1 MYILNVLAKNMLKNI
16 IDFQISSDPALG
28 ALNKS
33 ADGSTFSIR
42 LDQNGLGVPRRA
54 QACTLE
60 VLGAEMWYNTS
71 NITTTNN
78 QIGVTSAGITR
89 VLSVEPGLYSIDT
102 LQNGFERAIRATSD
116 TAFINSLFYLVNN
129 VPTCYITFVGN
140 QALNK
145 VEMNIT
151 TVSNTIQIDFR
162 IATVPN
168 SMAKLIGFDYA
179 LYTINPNTTTT
190 LIGPNTPIFNSFN
203 YYLIQS
209 NMVSNG
215 IRINST
221 YQNIIAKIKV
231 TCSPNQQ
238 NIYDPMNPT
247 VNLTPELAGDVR
259 NQFTFTLL
267 DSNLNYVDTKNELW
281 SATIRLTYY
290 T

>member
-1 MYILNVLAKNMLKNI
+1 MYIVKATMLKNV
-16 IDFQISSDPALG
+16 IDFQISSDPKLG
-28 ALNKS
+28 ALSKS

-42 LDQNGLGVPRRA
+42 LDENGLGIPKRA
-54 QACTLE
+54 QSVTLE

-78 QIGVTSAGITR
+78 QIGITSGGVTR
-89 VLSVEPGLYSIDT
+89 VLSIEPGLYSIDT
-102 LQNGFERAIRATSD
+102 LQSGFERAIRATAD
-116 TAFINSLFYLVNN
+116 TPFISSLFYLVNN
-129 VPTCYITFVGN
+129 VSTCYINFVGN

-151 TVSNTIQIDFR
+151 TTASNTIQLDLR
-162 IATVPN
+162 TTTTLN
-168 SMAKLIGFDYA
+168 SMAELLGFDKV
-179 LYTINPNTTTT
+179 LYQINSNTTTT
-190 LIGPNTPIFNSFN
+190 LIGPITPTFNSFN
-203 YYLIQS
+203 YYLIHS

-215 IRINST
+215 LRINAT
-221 YQNIIAKIKV
+221 YQNVIAKIRV

-267 DSNLNYVDTKNELW
+267 DSNLNYVDTKNEYW
-281 SATIRLTYY
+281 SATVRLTYFL
-290 T
+290 

>member
-1 MYILNVLAKNMLKNI
+1 MLKNI

-28 ALNKS
+28 ALNKT

-42 LDQNGLGVPRRA
+42 LDLNGLGIPRRA
-54 QACTLE
+54 QAVTLE

-71 NITTTNN
+71 NVTSTNN
-78 QIGVTSAGITR
+78 QIGITSAGITK
-89 VLSVEPGLYSIDT
+89 VISIEPGLYSIDT
-102 LQNGFERAIRATSD
+102 LQSGFERAIRATLD
-116 TAFINSLFYLVNN
+116 TAFINSLFYLVNS
-129 VPTCYITFVGN
+129 VSTCYITFVGN
-140 QALNK
+140 AALNK
-145 VEMNIT
+145 VEINIT
-151 TVSNTIQIDFR
+151 TTSNTIQIDFS
-162 IATVPN
+162 ISTVPF
-168 SMAKLIGFDYA
+168 SIAKLLGFA
-179 LYTINPNTTTT
+179 YTLNIINPNSVIT

-209 NMVSNG
+209 DIVSNG

-238 NIYDPMNPT
+238 NLYDPMNPT

-259 NQFTFTLL
+259 NQFRFTLL
-267 DSNLNYVDTKNELW
+267 DSNLQYVNTKGELW
-281 SATIRLTYY
+281 SATIRLTYH

>member
-1 MYILNVLAKNMLKNI
+1 MLKNV
-16 IDFQISSDPALG
+16 IDFQISSDPKLG

-33 ADGSTFSIR
+33 ADGSSFSLR
-42 LDQNGLGVPRRA
+42 LDENGLGIPKRA
-54 QACTLE
+54 QSVTLE
-60 VLGAEMWYNTS
+60 VLGAECWYNTS
-71 NITTTNN
+71 NITTKNN
-78 QIGVTSAGITR
+78 QIGITSGGITR
-89 VLSVEPGLYSIDT
+89 IVSIEPGLYSIDT
-102 LQNGFERAIRATSD
+102 LQTGFERAIKATLD

-129 VPTCYITFVGN
+129 VSTCYIEFVGN

-145 VEMNIT
+145 VEINIT
-151 TVSNTIQIDFR
+151 TVSNTIQLDF
-162 IATVPN
+162 TVDN
-168 SMAKLIGFDYA
+168 SMASLIGFDYIF
-179 LYTINPNTTTT
+179 YQITPNTITT
-190 LIGPNTPIFNSFN
+190 LIGPNTPVFNSFN

-238 NIYDPMNPT
+238 NIYDPVNPV

-259 NQFTFTLL
+259 KQFTFTLL

>member
-1 MYILNVLAKNMLKNI
+1 MLKHI
-16 IDFQISSDPALG
+16 IDFQISSDPKLG
-28 ALNKS
+28 ALSKS

-42 LDQNGLGVPRRA
+42 LDENGLGIPRRA
-54 QACTLE
+54 QSVTLE

-71 NITTTNN
+71 NITTKNN
-78 QIGVTSAGITR
+78 QIGITSGGVTR
-89 VLSVEPGLYSIDT
+89 VLSIEPGLYSIDT
-102 LQNGFERAIRATSD
+102 LQSGFERAIRATLD
-116 TAFINSLFYLVNN
+116 TTFINSLLYLVNN
-129 VPTCYITFVGN
+129 VPTCYINFVGN

-162 IATVPN
+162 TATATN
-168 SMAKLIGFDYA
+168 SMAELLGFDRV
-179 LYTINPNTTTT
+179 LYQINPNTTTT
-190 LIGPNTPIFNSFN
+190 LIGPNTPVFNSFN

-215 IRINST
+215 IRINAT

-238 NIYDPMNPT
+238 NIYDPMNPV
-247 VNLTPELAGDVR
+247 VNITPELAGDVR

-267 DSNLNYVDTKNELW
+267 DSNLSYVDTKSEFW
-281 SATIRLTYY
+281 SATIKLSYFL
-290 T
+290 

>member
-1 MYILNVLAKNMLKNI
+1 MLKNN
-16 IDFQISSDPALG
+16 IDFLISSDPKLG

-42 LDQNGLGVPRRA
+42 LDENGLGIPRRA
-54 QACTLE
+54 QSVTLE
-60 VLGAEMWYNTS
+60 VLSAEMWYNTS
-71 NITTTNN
+71 NITTKNN
-78 QIGVTSAGITR
+78 QIGVTSGGVTHL
-89 VLSVEPGLYSIDT
+89 LSIEAGLYSIDT
-102 LQNGFERAIRATSD
+102 LQSGFERAIRATSD
-116 TAFINSLFYLVNN
+116 TPFINSLLYSVNN
-129 VPTCYITFVGN
+129 VSSCYINFVGN

-145 VEMNIT
+145 VEINIT
-151 TVSNTIQIDFR
+151 TTASNTIRLDFG
-162 IATVPN
+162 TTTTLN
-168 SMAKLIGFDYA
+168 SMAELLGFDKV
-179 LYTINPNTTTT
+179 LYQVNPSTTTT
-190 LIGPNTPIFNSFN
+190 LIGPITPTFNSFN

-215 IRINST
+215 LRINAT
-221 YQNIIAKIKV
+221 YQNIIAKIRV

-267 DSNLNYVDTKNELW
+267 DSNLNYVDTKNEFW
-281 SATIRLTYY
+281 SATVRLTYF